1 MTALLFSYVAQM
13 DQTVP
18 RTKRGGRRAEKKMGE
33 VELSTTYTL
42 TEKPTL
48 SLYTPLGIYL
58 PDRNLD
64 QLTLDQ
70 DQSPAFLLQP

>member
-1 MTALLFSYVAQM
+1 MWHKWIKQYQGQREVGEGL
-13 DQTVP
+13 
-18 RTKRGGRRAEKKMGE
+18 KKKMGA
-33 VELSTTYTL
+33 VELSTTHTL
-42 TEKPTL
+42 TGKPTL
-48 SLYTPLGIYL
+48 SLYTPLGTYL

>member
-1 MTALLFSYVAQM
+1 MWHKWIKQYQGQREVGEGL
-13 DQTVP
+13 
-18 RTKRGGRRAEKKMGE
+18 EKKNGE
-33 VELSTTYTL
+33 VELSTYTL

-58 PDRNLD
+58 PDRNLV